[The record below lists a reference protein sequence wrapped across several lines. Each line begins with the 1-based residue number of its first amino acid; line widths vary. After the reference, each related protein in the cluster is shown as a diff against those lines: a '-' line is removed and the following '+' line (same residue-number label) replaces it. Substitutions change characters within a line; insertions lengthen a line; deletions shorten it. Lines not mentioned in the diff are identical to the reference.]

1 MMKVRLWNMSE
12 YIYSYDKDEL
22 REYLEKIS
30 KGIRVLMS
38 PELEADLKMYAM
50 ELESEVMDNEDDIE
64 EFKQNH
70 AALMKKKLEQKKREA
85 TKEDVLFIQ
94 LSDDMKRQLEEDMS
108 CSIVRDNPN
117 LVYHKKDE
125 ELYSSEE
132 RRQIF
137 QKLARLQKCYYNQ
150 ADYVNAI
157 KIIFEAI
164 EYSLKHDYPWMSY
177 EDALKEFNN
186 GHIRF
191 EYCQLPK
198 LYLNWTTVVEDPET
212 LKGVINGTITIIQ
225 KDEETKKKKR
235 PEPVPV
241 NVNVDITGAD
251 EWNYWYQLHQKGYNT
266 PISPVIR
273 ASQGT
278 FSRFALPQSNMFY
291 QQREQEKRTPQEFDW
306 MQENAGEKYY
316 NMIHNKKYTTS
327 DLLDDLQTANHGNLT
342 QRLQSSMNSFLEG
355 LKYVNQQQQY
365 QQQLY
370 QSPLVKTP
378 DKQVLDME
386 QNILQAM
393 RNANPNK

>member
-1 MMKVRLWNMSE
+1 MKGWIDMSD
-12 YIYSYDKDEL
+12 YIYTYDKDEL

-30 KGIRVLMS
+30 KGIRVLMT
-38 PELEADLKMYAM
+38 PELEADLKMYSM

-85 TKEDVLFIQ
+85 TKNDVLFIQ
-94 LSDDMKRQLEEDMS
+94 LSDDVKRQLEEDMS

-117 LVYHKKDE
+117 LTYHKKDE
-125 ELYSSEE
+125 ELYTSEE
-132 RRQIF
+132 KRQIF
-137 QKLARLQKCYYNQ
+137 QKLSRLQKCYYNQ

-177 EDALKEFNN
+177 EEALREFNN
-186 GHIRF
+186 GSIRF

-198 LYLNWTTVVEDPET
+198 LYLNWTTVVDDPET
-212 LKGVINGTITIIQ
+212 LKGVINGTITIVQ
-225 KDEETKKKKR
+225 KDDNSKKKKKR

-241 NVNVDITGAD
+241 RVDVDVTGAD
-251 EWNYWYQLHQKGYNT
+251 EWNYWYDLHQKGYNT
-266 PISPVIR
+266 PITPVIR

-291 QQREQEKRTPQEFDW
+291 QQKEQAKRMPQEFDW
-306 MQENAGEKYY
+306 MQDNAGEKYY
-316 NMIHNKKYTTS
+316 DMIHGKKYTTS
-327 DLLDDLQTANHGNLT
+327 DLLDDLQTANKGNLT
-342 QRLQSSMNSFLEG
+342 QRLQSSMDSFLNG
-355 LKYVNQQQQY
+355 LKYVDQ

-370 QSPLVKTP
+370 QSNLVKTP

-386 QNILQAM
+386 QSILQAM